1 MIDKLDFLVR
11 YWELNARNASMG
23 VPLEAHERSELL
35 SLMQFVTDQE
45 IGLFSSPQAGTGMVA
60 RPKDA
65 FPAQMIGDG
74 TILRVEIRSV
84 AAGGV
89 VVSSASAVPEGALVV
104 LRASDAITGLE
115 LVLPCRVA
123 WVHRGAPMILALTVD
138 GIPKRT
144 VFAGIPD
151 LPLRMPLRLGKH
163 ERLLG

>member
-23 VPLEAHERSELL
+23 VPLEPRERVELL
-35 SLMQFVTDQE
+35 SLMQFVNGVDHE
-45 IGLFSSPQAGTGMVA
+45 LPAPGMVT

-65 FPAQMIGDG
+65 LPAQMIGDG

-84 AAGGV
+84 AGGAV

-115 LVLPCRVA
+115 FVLPCRVA
-123 WVHRGAPMILALTVD
+123 WVYRGAPMILALTVD
-138 GIPKRT
+138 GIPRRT

-151 LPLRMPLRLGKH
+151 PPLMMPLRLGKH

>member
-11 YWELNARNASMG
+11 YWELHARNASMG
-23 VPLEAHERSELL
+23 VPLEAQERAELL
-35 SLMQFVTDQE
+35 SLMQFVDDHE
-45 IGLFSSPQAGTGMVA
+45 IPAAGMVA

-65 FPAQMIGDG
+65 LPAQMIGDG

-84 AAGGV
+84 AAGAV

-123 WVHRGAPMILALTVD
+123 WVHRGAPMILALMVD

-144 VFAGIPD
+144 VFTGIPD
-151 LPLRMPLRLGKH
+151 PPRTMPLRLGKH